1 MFAISASASLVPTRV
16 PVGKKH
22 RRPVRAVNTQTK
34 AYVNWVM
41 DGVGCAAVRSGDEQL
56 LKSTKNVANNV
67 LHCPTKPMD
76 LTALCR
82 QKGEGFFK
90 LGVAA
95 FEQRGDDLFITNVD
109 CDSSSC
115 VLLNGKAISY
125 DQRIKLKPG
134 AAGAVLLIDGETWQL
149 NRNAHAHA

>member
-1 MFAISASASLVPTRV
+1 M
-16 PVGKKH
+16 
-22 RRPVRAVNTQTK
+22 
-34 AYVNWVM
+34 
-41 DGVGCAAVRSGDEQL
+41 

-67 LHCPTKPMD
+67 LHCPTKPMN
-76 LTALCR
+76 LTALC
-82 QKGEGFFK
+82 QEKGEGFFK

-95 FEQRGDDLFITNVD
+95 FEQRGDELFVTNVD

-134 AAGAVLLIDGETWQL
+134 AVLLIDGETWQL